1 MLGLFMV
8 KRTVVR
14 SRLIMNDKVLEIME
28 RVANEMLSM
37 SDEEHRAIRTNPKYD
52 VEIPGVTL
60 DEDDP
65 MWDEIEKMS
74 LMEYKYED

>member
-1 MLGLFMV
+1 M
-8 KRTVVR
+8 
-14 SRLIMNDKVLEIME
+14 
-28 RVANEMLSM
+28 
-37 SDEEHRAIRTNPKYD
+37 RTNPKYD

>member
-1 MLGLFMV
+1 
-8 KRTVVR
+8 
-14 SRLIMNDKVLEIME
+14 MNDKVLEIME

-37 SDEEHRAIRTNPKYD
+37 SDEEHRAMRTNPKYD

-65 MWDEIEKMS
+65 MWDEIERMS
-74 LMEYKYED
+74 LYEYE

>member
-1 MLGLFMV
+1 
-8 KRTVVR
+8 
-14 SRLIMNDKVLEIME
+14 MNDKVLEIIE
-28 RVANEMLSM
+28 RVANEFLSM
-37 SDEEHRAIRTNPKYD
+37 SDEEHRALRKNPKYD

-74 LMEYKYED
+74 LMEIMNED

>member
-1 MLGLFMV
+1 
-8 KRTVVR
+8 
-14 SRLIMNDKVLEIME
+14 MNDKILEIIE

-37 SDEEHRAIRTNPKYD
+37 SDEEHRAMRTNPKYD

-74 LMEYKYED
+74 LMEIVNED

>member
-1 MLGLFMV
+1 
-8 KRTVVR
+8 
-14 SRLIMNDKVLEIME
+14 MNDKVLEIME

-37 SDEEHRAIRTNPKYD
+37 SDEEHRKMRTNPKYD

-60 DEDDP
+60 DEYDP

-74 LMEYKYED
+74 LMEIVNED

>member
-1 MLGLFMV
+1 
-8 KRTVVR
+8 
-14 SRLIMNDKVLEIME
+14 MNDRVLEIIE

-37 SDEEHRAIRTNPKYD
+37 SDEEHRKMRTNPKYD

-74 LMEYKYED
+74 LMEIMNEE

>member
-1 MLGLFMV
+1 
-8 KRTVVR
+8 
-14 SRLIMNDKVLEIME
+14 MNDKVLEIME

-37 SDEEHRAIRTNPKYD
+37 SDEEHRAMRTNPKYD

-65 MWDEIEKMS
+65 MWDEIENMS
-74 LMEYKYED
+74 LMEIVNED

>member
-1 MLGLFMV
+1 
-8 KRTVVR
+8 
-14 SRLIMNDKVLEIME
+14 ME
-28 RVANEMLSM
+28 RVANEFLSM
-37 SDEEHRAIRTNPKYD
+37 SDEEHRKMRTNPKYD

-60 DEDDP
+60 DEFDP

>member
-1 MLGLFMV
+1 
-8 KRTVVR
+8 
-14 SRLIMNDKVLEIME
+14 MNDKVLEIME

-37 SDEEHRAIRTNPKYD
+37 SDEEHREMRTNPKYD

-65 MWDEIEKMS
+65 MWDEIERMS
-74 LMEYKYED
+74 LYEYE

>member
-1 MLGLFMV
+1 
-8 KRTVVR
+8 
-14 SRLIMNDKVLEIME
+14 MNDKVLEIME

-37 SDEEHRAIRTNPKYD
+37 SDEEHRAMRTNPKYD

-74 LMEYKYED
+74 LYEYE

>member
-1 MLGLFMV
+1 
-8 KRTVVR
+8 
-14 SRLIMNDKVLEIME
+14 MNDKVLEIME

-37 SDEEHRAIRTNPKYD
+37 SDEEFRAMRTNPKYD

-65 MWDEIEKMS
+65 MWDEIERMS
-74 LMEYKYED
+74 LYEYE

>member
-1 MLGLFMV
+1 
-8 KRTVVR
+8 
-14 SRLIMNDKVLEIME
+14 MNDKILEIME

-37 SDEEHRAIRTNPKYD
+37 SDEEHRKMRTNPKYD

-65 MWDEIEKMS
+65 MWDEIERMS
-74 LMEYKYED
+74 LYEYE

>member
-1 MLGLFMV
+1 
-8 KRTVVR
+8 
-14 SRLIMNDKVLEIME
+14 MNDKILEIME
-28 RVANEMLSM
+28 RVANEFLSM
-37 SDEEHRAIRTNPKYD
+37 SDEEHRAMRTNPKYD

-65 MWDEIEKMS
+65 MWDEIERMS

>member
-1 MLGLFMV
+1 
-8 KRTVVR
+8 
-14 SRLIMNDKVLEIME
+14 MNDKVLEIME

-37 SDEEHRAIRTNPKYD
+37 SDEEHRKMRTNQKYD

-74 LMEYKYED
+74 LMEIVNED

>member
-1 MLGLFMV
+1 
-8 KRTVVR
+8 
-14 SRLIMNDKVLEIME
+14 MNDKVLEIIE

-37 SDEEHRAIRTNPKYD
+37 SDEEHRAMRTNPKYD

-65 MWDEIEKMS
+65 MWDEIERMS
-74 LMEYKYED
+74 LYEYE

>member
-1 MLGLFMV
+1 
-8 KRTVVR
+8 
-14 SRLIMNDKVLEIME
+14 ME

-37 SDEEHRAIRTNPKYD
+37 SDEEHRKMRTNQKYD

-74 LMEYKYED
+74 LMEIVNED

>member
-1 MLGLFMV
+1 
-8 KRTVVR
+8 
-14 SRLIMNDKVLEIME
+14 MNDKFLEIME

-37 SDEEHRAIRTNPKYD
+37 SDEEHRAMRTNPKYD

-65 MWDEIEKMS
+65 MWDEIERMS
-74 LMEYKYED
+74 LYEYE

>member
-1 MLGLFMV
+1 
-8 KRTVVR
+8 
-14 SRLIMNDKVLEIME
+14 MNDKVLEIME

-37 SDEEHRAIRTNPKYD
+37 SDEEHKKMRTNPKYD

-74 LMEYKYED
+74 LMEIVNED

>member
-1 MLGLFMV
+1 
-8 KRTVVR
+8 
-14 SRLIMNDKVLEIME
+14 MNDKILEIME

-37 SDEEHRAIRTNPKYD
+37 SDEEHRAMRTNPKYD

-65 MWDEIEKMS
+65 MWDEIERMS
-74 LMEYKYED
+74 LYEYE

>member
-1 MLGLFMV
+1 
-8 KRTVVR
+8 
-14 SRLIMNDKVLEIME
+14 MNDKILEIME

-37 SDEEHRAIRTNPKYD
+37 SDEEHRAMRTNPKYD

-74 LMEYKYED
+74 LYEYE